1 MESHWPAKKISKTP
15 LRAVRKFDILAA
27 SADGPGSRKER
38 DDLVLLGG

>member
-1 MESHWPAKKISKTP
+1 M
-15 LRAVRKFDILAA
+15 VRKFAILQP